1 VNRMHRLFVAAAL
14 LGITALPAPA
24 PAASA
29 ANDIAT
35 APFDI
40 PALKTKWHARID
52 AVRATGALPIIDI
65 ESSFRTDKLDLERLV
80 RQMDENGVALI
91 AYSHENKHRGWSDA
105 AAEVVAQA
113 PDHFIPVTNGGVH
126 PAWTKSPESF
136 LEETEAHA
144 ETDRYPMLGE
154 FEFRHYPSPRQ
165 VKRGQMFRD
174 VNIPIDGPLGEELFA
189 FAEKT
194 GLPFEIHYEIE
205 DTLLLPL
212 ETMLKRHP
220 RAKVIWCHLAQI
232 RYQRRSTVYSPA
244 YVRHLIETYPNLY
257 FDLAFGGPDSVYP
270 ISGERHARIWDTE
283 HGGLKKEWVELIV
296 QYPWRFLAAFD
307 LGGDRQEQLPE
318 YARAFRR
325 FLAYVPEPAREIVAY
340 KAAWKLL
347 FNDEL

>member
-1 VNRMHRLFVAAAL
+1 MNRMHRLICVASL
-14 LGITALPAPA
+14 LGVTALPVPVPGMTDTAPV
-24 PAASA
+24 
-29 ANDIAT
+29 
-35 APFDI
+35 PFDI
-40 PALKTKWHARID
+40 PALKAAWRARID
-52 AVRATGALPIIDI
+52 AVRATGALPVIDI

-80 RQMDENGVALI
+80 HQMDENGVALI
-91 AYSHENKHRGWSDA
+91 AFSHENKHQGWSDA
-105 AAEVVAQA
+105 AAEVIANA
-113 PDHFIPVTNGGVH
+113 PEHFIPTTNGGVH

-144 ETDRYPMLGE
+144 SADHYPLLGE

-189 FAEKT
+189 FAEKS
-194 GLPFEIHYEIE
+194 GLPFEIPYEIE
-205 DTLLLPL
+205 DALLAPL

-232 RYQRRSTVYSPA
+232 RYQKRSTVYSPA
-244 YVRHLIETYPNLY
+244 YVRRLIETYPNLY

-270 ISGERHARIWDTE
+270 VSGERHARIWDTE
-283 HGGLKKEWVELIV
+283 HGGLKKEWVDLIA

-318 YARAFRR
+318 YARAFRK
-325 FLAYVPEPAREIVAY
+325 FLSNVPQPAREIVAY

-347 FNDEL
+347 FAEEL